1 MNAVEVQKATEDLI
15 SERDRLNAQAPA
27 SQGQNAGQAAANGTT
42 GTTKNPAKS
51 VTKTAATAKAKKR
64 VGKSAAQQ
72 AEAMPPAT
80 TASAQGAGPQAAGSN
95 PKP

>member
-15 SERDRLNAQAPA
+15 TERDRLNAQAPA
-27 SQGQNAGQAAANGTT
+27 GQGQNAGQTAANATT
-42 GTTKNPAKS
+42 GAKNPAKT

-64 VGKSAAQQ
+64 AAKSAAQQ
-72 AEAMPPAT
+72 AEALPPAT
-80 TASAQGAGPQAAGSN
+80 TASARGAGLQAAGSD